1 MNTFTSIFNVLSS
14 LGALFFIGL
23 SITLIVARVQKKE
36 NAVSRFVQART
47 LLVVCVTSFLAMLG
61 SLIYSNVIGFTPC
74 DLCWFQRI
82 FMYPLFFIT
91 LYALVKKDGGWMPYA
106 KLLTLI
112 GGVIALFHS
121 FIYYTNVNPFP
132 CSATAS
138 CTARYVW
145 EFGFVTIPLMALS
158 MFVFIYLSLIASQ
171 KKDTATVVQH

>member
-1 MNTFTSIFNVLSS
+1 MDTFISIFNVLSS
-14 LGALFFIGL
+14 LGAVLFISL
-23 SITLIVARVQKKE
+23 SVTLIVALVQKKE
-36 NAVSRFVQART
+36 NVVSRFVQGRT
-47 LLVVCVTSFLAMLG
+47 LVVVCVTSFIAMLG
-61 SLIYSNVIGFTPC
+61 SLIYSNIIGFTPC

-82 FMYPLFFIT
+82 FMYPLFFVT
-91 LYALVKKDGGWMPYA
+91 LYAFIKKDGGWMPYA

-112 GGVIALFHS
+112 GGAIALFHN

-158 MFVFIYLSLIASQ
+158 MFVFIYLTLLTAE
-171 KKDTATVVQH
+171 KKATPALVQ